1 MAALSWTVPLLQS
14 LSRGELGAMT
24 DYLVPDDTAPDLAHQ
39 LVDRMTVMKLR
50 IGTIRL
56 QLQKGSLAIE
66 DIDDV
71 LAQVE
76 EDIDA
81 AGLLAQTIRE
91 ARSPQSS

>member
-1 MAALSWTVPLLQS
+1 
-14 LSRGELGAMT
+14 MT
-24 DYLVPDDTAPDLAHQ
+24 EYLVPDNSPPDLAHQ

-50 IGTIRL
+50 IGTVRL

-66 DIDDV
+66 DVDAV

-81 AGLLAQTIRE
+81 AGILAQTIRE
-91 ARSPQSS
+91 ARSTRPS

>member
-1 MAALSWTVPLLQS
+1 
-14 LSRGELGAMT
+14 
-24 DYLVPDDTAPDLAHQ
+24 
-39 LVDRMTVMKLR
+39 MTVMKLR

-66 DIDDV
+66 DVDDV

-81 AGLLAQTIRE
+81 AGVLAQAIRE
-91 ARSPQSS
+91 AGSTAST

>member
-1 MAALSWTVPLLQS
+1 
-14 LSRGELGAMT
+14 MT
-24 DYLVPDDTAPDLAHQ
+24 EYLVPDNTLPDIAHQ

-50 IGTIRL
+50 IGTVRL

-66 DIDDV
+66 DIDGV

-81 AGLLAQTIRE
+81 AGILAQTIRE
-91 ARSPQSS
+91 TRSTRSS

>member
-1 MAALSWTVPLLQS
+1 
-14 LSRGELGAMT
+14 MT
-24 DYLVPDDTAPDLAHQ
+24 EYLVPDNSLPDLAHQ

-66 DIDDV
+66 DVDDV

-81 AGLLAQTIRE
+81 AGILAQTIRE
-91 ARSPQSS
+91 TRSTRSS

>member
-1 MAALSWTVPLLQS
+1 
-14 LSRGELGAMT
+14 MT
-24 DYLVPDDTAPDLAHQ
+24 EYLVPDNTPPDLAHQ

-56 QLQKGSLAIE
+56 QLQRGGLATE
-66 DIDDV
+66 DVDDI

-81 AGLLAQTIRE
+81 AGILAHAIRE
-91 ARSPQSS
+91 GRPLRP

>member
-1 MAALSWTVPLLQS
+1 
-14 LSRGELGAMT
+14 MT
-24 DYLVPDDTAPDLAHQ
+24 EYLVPDNTLPDLAHQ

-56 QLQKGSLAIE
+56 QLQKDSLAIE
-66 DIDDV
+66 DVDAV

-81 AGLLAQTIRE
+81 VGVLAQTIRE
-91 ARSPQSS
+91 GRSPRSP